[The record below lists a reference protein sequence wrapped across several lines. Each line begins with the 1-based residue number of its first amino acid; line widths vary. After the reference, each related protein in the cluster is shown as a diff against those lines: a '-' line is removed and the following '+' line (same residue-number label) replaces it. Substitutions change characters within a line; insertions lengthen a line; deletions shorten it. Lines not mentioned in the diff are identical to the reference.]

1 MKTVCGFTL
10 LETLIS
16 VVLTAVITTGLLFF
30 LKMGMSHNE
39 TLQERSD
46 IYREAGRIM
55 NMIRADLSTAAAVT
69 DMEYFDNVNGDAF
82 FNYGTATG
90 SGDRIIPG
98 NNDSWKFNLDDPW
111 TFNLKEC
118 DPPIDD
124 PDTNFDESLLN
135 YENLPYGRTYDYVAG
150 ITNSGNLD
158 VIYFRG
164 SITRD
169 NKKVPANI
177 CYRLVRKKAS
187 GALIVDTGTDGKA
200 DEDEAGFHPVAN
212 VDPKYDNY
220 DPVFNGTATEMN
232 GFIDRPGES
241 GEDGDAILSSERKF
255 ELQRIVTTWE
265 DNKPVTG
272 QEILSKSVVAFDIF
286 YYDRRLRQ
294 YTEPRTT
301 IKRFSYPPDVGVVG
315 RFGTQTPH
323 RFSFGDMSTEYFIN
337 HGTEIK
343 SIVSKNDH
351 VFLWDLWENNIEFKF
366 NTYEISEVYDSS
378 KKVQFKEFVSPPVGP
393 NTAVQFIPAGVF
405 DAGGMLF
412 CPAVKDNF
420 VNLKAGDRVFLQQ
433 WNSGK
438 TNFAVKPDLYTII
451 NKRGNRLVLDL
462 KGQEPVTGTGT
473 VFFRAAY
480 LPPGIKIHMT
490 WRADRLSEN
499 RGKPSY
505 ISLSNTIAL
514 QE

>member
-1 MKTVCGFTL
+1 MKITCGFTL

-39 TLQERSD
+39 MLQERSD

-55 NMIRADLSTAAAVT
+55 NMIRADLSTAVAVT

-82 FNYGTATG
+82 FNYRVDTVI
-90 SGDRIIPG
+90 GDIGIPV
-98 NNDSWKFNLDDPW
+98 DDPW
-111 TFNLKEC
+111 TFDLRE
-118 DPPIDD
+118 DAYPPQDN
-124 PDTNFDESLLN
+124 PDTPGFNESLLN

-150 ITNSGNLD
+150 ITNSGNMD

-187 GALIVDTGTDGKA
+187 GALIVDTGIDGKS
-200 DEDEAGFHPVAN
+200 DEDEAEFHPVAN
-212 VDPKYDNY
+212 VDPEYDNY

-241 GEDGDAILSSERKF
+241 GEDVDAILSSERKF

-265 DNKPVTG
+265 GNKPVTG

-286 YYDRRLRQ
+286 YYDRRLKQ

-337 HGTEIK
+337 HGAEIK

-351 VFLWDLWENNIEFKF
+351 VFLWDLWENNIEF

-378 KKVQFKEFVSPPVGP
+378 KKMQFKEFVSSPVGP
-393 NTAVQFIPAGVF
+393 NTAVQFIPAGEF

-438 TNFAVKPDLYTII
+438 IDFAVKPDLYTII

-480 LPPGIKIHMT
+480 LPPGIKINMT

-499 RGKPSY
+499 CGKPSY